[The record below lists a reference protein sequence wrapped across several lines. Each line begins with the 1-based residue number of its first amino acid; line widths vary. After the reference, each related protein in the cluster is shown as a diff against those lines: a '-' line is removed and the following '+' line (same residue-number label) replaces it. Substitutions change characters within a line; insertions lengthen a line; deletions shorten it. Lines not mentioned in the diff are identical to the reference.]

1 MQISELVTKQDL
13 TFLEERI
20 VTKLSSVLQ
29 KDSKP
34 QKNLIRTKE
43 LKQMTGL
50 SDSGLQNLR
59 VNGVLPYYKVQG
71 ALFYDLEEVM
81 AVFEKHK
88 VIQ

>member
-29 KDSKP
+29 KDSKL

-71 ALFYDLEEVM
+71 ALFYDLDEVM
-81 AVFEKHK
+81 QVFEQHK